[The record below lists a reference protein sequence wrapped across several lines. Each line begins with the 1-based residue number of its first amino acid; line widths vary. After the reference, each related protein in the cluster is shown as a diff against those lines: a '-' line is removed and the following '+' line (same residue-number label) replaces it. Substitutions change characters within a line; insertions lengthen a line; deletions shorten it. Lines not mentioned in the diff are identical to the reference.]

1 MASGGELEERVR
13 QGLIERLQKR
23 SIVELEQVRQFH
35 EWLDDKRVSRQSG
48 RVVGE
53 SRTGKTL
60 SCEAYQLKYPP
71 SPENGAMRVP
81 IVYWQAVPESSNR
94 DLFTGI
100 LEGLHYQIHRG
111 TLSEIRARV
120 FRLLQICQVELLMI
134 DESHRLRSKA
144 LAELQDI
151 LDKLQ
156 IAIILVGTDRL
167 NAVLKRDEQVD
178 RRFIASHQ
186 YARLSAAQL
195 IQTSAIW
202 ETHVLKLP
210 QPSHLSSAKVQK
222 LLAPATG
229 GYIGLLDRILR
240 EAAVRSLRLGKA
252 CIEFK
257 ILSEV
262 VAECRGMA

>member
-1 MASGGELEERVR
+1 MASGGELDDGAR
-13 QGLIERLQKR
+13 QGIIERLQKR
-23 SIVELEQVRQFH
+23 SIVELEQVRRFH

-71 SPENGAMRVP
+71 SPDSGAMRVP
-81 IVYWQAVPESSNR
+81 ILYWQAVPESSNR

-100 LEGLHYQIHRG
+100 LEGLQYQIHRG
-111 TLSEIRARV
+111 TLSELRARV
-120 FRLLQICQVELLMI
+120 LRLLHICQVELLMV
-134 DESHRLRSKA
+134 DEAHRLRSKA
-144 LAELQDI
+144 LTELQDI

-156 IAIILVGTDRL
+156 IAIVLVGTDRL
-167 NAVLKRDEQVD
+167 NVVLKRDEQID

-186 YARLSAAQL
+186 YARLSAVQL
-195 IQTSAIW
+195 AQTSAIW
-202 ETHVLKLP
+202 ETYVLKLP

-240 EAAVRSLRLGKA
+240 EAAVRSLRLGKQ

-262 VAECRGMA
+262 VAECRGTA

>member
-1 MASGGELEERVR
+1 MASGGELEAGVR

-81 IVYWQAVPESSNR
+81 IVYWQVVPESSNR

-100 LEGLHYQIHRG
+100 LEGLQYQIHRG
-111 TLSEIRARV
+111 TLGEIRARV
-120 FRLLQICQVELLMI
+120 MHLLHICQVELLMI

-156 IAIILVGTDRL
+156 IAIILVGTDTRS
-167 NAVLKRDEQVD
+167 AQATPTA
-178 RRFIASHQ
+178 RRRTE
-186 YARLSAAQL
+186 AR
-195 IQTSAIW
+195 
-202 ETHVLKLP
+202 
-210 QPSHLSSAKVQK
+210 
-222 LLAPATG
+222 
-229 GYIGLLDRILR
+229 
-240 EAAVRSLRLGKA
+240 
-252 CIEFK
+252 
-257 ILSEV
+257 
-262 VAECRGMA
+262 

>member
-1 MASGGELEERVR
+1 MASDSEFNEEVQR
-13 QGLIERLQKR
+13 GLIERLQR
-23 SIVELEQVRQFH
+23 RNIVELEQVRHFH
-35 EWLDDKRVSRQSG
+35 RWLDDKRLSRQSG

-81 IVYWQAVPESSNR
+81 IVYWQAVPDSSNR
-94 DLFTGI
+94 DLFTGL
-100 LEGLHYQIHRG
+100 LEGLQYQIYRG
-111 TLSEIRARV
+111 TLSEIRSRV
-120 FRLLQICQVELLMI
+120 LHLLQICQVELLMV
-134 DESHRLRSKA
+134 DEAHRLRSNA
-144 LAELQDI
+144 LSELQDM

-156 IAIILVGTDRL
+156 VAIILVGTDRL

-195 IQTSAIW
+195 AQTSAIW
-202 ETHVLKLP
+202 ETYVLKLP
-210 QPSHLSSAKVQK
+210 QASHLSSVKVQR

-240 EAAVRSLRLGKA
+240 EAAVRSLRAGKPRV
-252 CIEFK
+252 EFT

-262 VAECRGMA
+262 VAECR

>member
-1 MASGGELEERVR
+1 MASGGELEECVR

-23 SIVELEQVRQFH
+23 SIVELEQVRHFH
-35 EWLDDKRVSRQSG
+35 GWLDDKRVSRQSG

-100 LEGLHYQIHRG
+100 LEGLQYQIQRG

-120 FRLLQICQVELLMI
+120 LRLLHICQVEMLLI

-144 LAELQDI
+144 LADLQDI

-156 IAIILVGTDRL
+156 IAIILVGTDTRS
-167 NAVLKRDEQVD
+167 AQATPTAQ
-178 RRFIASHQ
+178 RRIEARRAGRASVHCQ
-186 YARLSAAQL
+186 TPICPLECGPVSANECHL
-195 IQTSAIW
+195 GNSCS
-202 ETHVLKLP
+202 ET
-210 QPSHLSSAKVQK
+210 
-222 LLAPATG
+222 PAT
-229 GYIGLLDRILR
+229 LPL
-240 EAAVRSLRLGKA
+240 E
-252 CIEFK
+252 
-257 ILSEV
+257 
-262 VAECRGMA
+262 

>member
-35 EWLDDKRVSRQSG
+35 EWLDDKRISRQSG
-48 RVVGE
+48 H
-53 SRTGKTL
+53 
-60 SCEAYQLKYPP
+60 
-71 SPENGAMRVP
+71 
-81 IVYWQAVPESSNR
+81 WQAVPESSNR

-100 LEGLHYQIHRG
+100 LEALQYQIQRG

-120 FRLLQICQVELLMI
+120 LRLLQICQVELLLI
-134 DESHRLRSKA
+134 DEAHRLRSKA
-144 LAELQDI
+144 LADLQDL

-178 RRFIASHQ
+178 RRFIARHQ
-186 YARLSAAQL
+186 YARLSATQL
-195 IQTSAIW
+195 AQTSAIW
-202 ETHVLKLP
+202 ETHILKLP

-240 EAAVRSLRLGKA
+240 EAAVRSLRFGKP

-262 VAECRGMA
+262 VAECR